1 MEALK
6 NLISNV
12 PDWLQKLDELNG
24 KIEQRQIEL
33 AQLTEASKSSSP
45 EGNPSAPARSLR
57 NKGSTESLKPRNE
70 PEAHP
75 RDPTPQPEADAA
87 ETAAAA
93 AAGAAA
99 ARAIA
104 EQPAPSSPAES
115 QSPSALQRQT
125 NQVRAAGQARA
136 RATLRKR
143 QRTDSVISAEGGGPK
158 YRTRSMIIVYYDSY
172 VQNFFEGLVKF
183 VSASRNMMR
192 KAKMAAKVA
201 QIKRLAELE
210 MPDDDED
217 DQEEDDKATNPP
229 AVLGTTSTTPTPAVS
244 ASLAGN
250 GTIEAAPAPSEGP
263 TPPYVSTRQMG
274 RGPSAMMMRSSRAMY
289 MRASARGSYR
299 SGGLGPDGKPQQGDV
314 YDELDKGLEYVQSM
328 CEHAAHQFLRD
339 GDCAEEVANIQR
351 RLRETK
357 ELADKEMERVRK
369 EEPAA
374 LNAPVEDETR
384 GRSYRPQS
392 MRKGTASTKD
402 AKQELEVDD
411 AAEETE
417 EPKLVY
423 KSTRMMT

>member
-33 AQLTEASKSSSP
+33 AQLTEASKPSSP
-45 EGNPSAPARSLR
+45 EGNTSGAAKSIR
-57 NKGSTESLKPRNE
+57 NKGSTESLKPRDE

-75 RDPTPQPEADAA
+75 RDPTPQAEADAA

-99 ARAIA
+99 AKATA

-143 QRTDSVISAEGGGPK
+143 QRTDSVISAEGGAPK

-210 MPDDDED
+210 MPDDDD
-217 DQEEDDKATNPP
+217 DDDDDNDNGADGDTKAANPP
-229 AVLGTTSTTPTPAVS
+229 AVLGTTSTAPTPAVS

-250 GTIEAAPAPSEGP
+250 GTIEP
-263 TPPYVSTRQMG
+263 TLPYVSTRQMG
-274 RGPSAMMMRSSRAMY
+274 RGPPAMMMRSSRAIY
-289 MRASARGSYR
+289 MRARARGSYL
-299 SGGLGPDGKPQQGDV
+299 SGGLGPDGKPQEGDI
-314 YDELDKGLEYVQSM
+314 YDDLDKGLEYVQSM

-339 GDCAEEVANIQR
+339 GDCGEEVANIQR

-369 EEPAA
+369 EQPEA
-374 LNAPVEDETR
+374 LNTPVEEQIR

-392 MRKGTASTKD
+392 MRKDTASAKD
-402 AKQELEVDD
+402 AKQELEADN
-411 AAEETE
+411 AAEDTE